1 MKHLKIKINTLEFQ
15 WEKILENIDF
25 TLNSSDRISIV
36 GCNGAWKTTL
46 LKVLTWEIKNYDGG
60 IENIWNMS
68 LGYLHQI
75 YSDDE
80 NKTVFEEL
88 ETGFTDIKKLNQ
100 KIEEFEIQMKK
111 DPENMDLIEKYTTL
125 LDQFNNIWWHNYKN
139 KIHWV
144 ANGMWI
150 LDLLDKKLIEVSGW
164 QRTKIALA
172 KVLLESPDILF
183 LDEPTNFID
192 MAGVEWLESYLKNKW
207 KWGYVIVSHDREFL
221 DKTCN
226 KTFEIQP
233 KNGLTFYHSNY
244 SEYVIER

>member
-144 ANGMWI
+144 AN
-150 LDLLDKKLIEVSGW
+150 LSLIHIS
-164 QRTKIALA
+164 
-172 KVLLESPDILF
+172 
-183 LDEPTNFID
+183 EPTRP
-192 MAGVEWLESYLKNKW
+192 Y
-207 KWGYVIVSHDREFL
+207 
-221 DKTCN
+221 
-226 KTFEIQP
+226 
-233 KNGLTFYHSNY
+233 
-244 SEYVIER
+244 